1 MSTKQTKLQIFHVH
15 VSSNLS
21 LQLSTALLRMDVGQ
35 NCKILLIQL
44 AMVLIFS
51 LRAIVF
57 LIKQLRE
64 IPRTLSILFLLAI
77 HSLWWLVLL
86 TKKRLQTI
94 QVSWF
99 VFVQKSNA
107 TFGSEIYQNRGL
119 WTIIQRL
126 DTVPTCSSCTIWFQA
141 ARKTLIG
148 FTRQCTGTLELTILV
163 PNYVFQWF
171 QNAILNY
178 RFHVRGQKVAFA
190 KLIWRIRFGISWLH
204 KVTYFSPCVITI
216 CSNHSHSVGY
226 SEYRFSEKAL

>member
-1 MSTKQTKLQIFHVH
+1 M
-15 VSSNLS
+15 
-21 LQLSTALLRMDVGQ
+21 
-35 NCKILLIQL
+35 
-44 AMVLIFS
+44 IFS
-51 LRAIVF
+51 VRALVF
-57 LIKQLRE
+57 LIKQLHE
-64 IPRTLSILFLLAI
+64 IPRTLSILFFLAI

-86 TKKRLQTI
+86 TWKRWQTI

-126 DTVPTCSSCTIWFQA
+126 DTVPTCSSCTIWFHA

-171 QNAILNY
+171 QNAISNY
-178 RFHVRGQKVAFA
+178 RFRVRGQKVAFA
-190 KLIWRIRFGISWLH
+190 KLIWRTRFGISWLQ
-204 KVTYFSPCVITI
+204 KVTYFSSYIITI
-216 CSNHSHSVGY
+216 WSNHDHSECY
-226 SEYRFSEKAL
+226 SDYRFRKKAL